1 MQKKMADNREHEC
14 QEKAVKV
21 ELGGDPQLS
30 TADISPPATDD
41 DINQY
46 LVRFDEAFHCGN
58 PQDWSLARKWAVTSV
73 LSVTGFNR
81 ILVSTIMAPAL
92 SSIAV
97 EFHMN
102 QVESVMGL
110 SAYLLATAFGPLVIG
125 PLSELYGRQPVL
137 HTTNVW
143 FLLWNVVCGF
153 APNKG
158 VLIAARFLSGFGASA
173 VYVLASGVL
182 GDVWR
187 ADQRGRSLGL
197 YNLLPLLA
205 ASVGPILGGI
215 ITQATTWQWIFWST
229 SMVQGAMIIFSIL
242 LFRATYAPLIL
253 RKRARQLRTSTGEQ
267 RYHSATEKLTEGRTA
282 TWILR
287 RSLTR
292 PMRLLASHPIV
303 QIQAVVSGFSYG
315 ITYLLISIY
324 SDLWK
329 TRYHEST
336 ATSGIHYIA
345 MCLGEICS
353 ALIAGTLMDV
363 TYRRLQAKAGGEG
376 RPEGVSPSP
385 NDSGLIAHLGGLS
398 HVRLGCP
405 GLHILAG
412 RRHRERSLVLRLQC
426 LQPGAQLVRSLTA
439 FGFPLFAPSMYEA
452 IGYGWGNTLLALVA
466 VTLCLPTPFVLWRYG
481 CQLRERARDS
491 F

>member
-1 MQKKMADNREHEC
+1 MQKKMVDNREQEC

-21 ELGGDPQLS
+21 ELGGHPQLS
-30 TADISPPATDD
+30 TADISPPTTDD

-46 LVRFDEAFHCGN
+46 LVRFDEAFDCGN

-376 RPEGVSPSP
+376 RPEGACTFWLVVDIGS
-385 NDSGLIAHLGGLS
+385 AVLS
-398 HVRLGCP
+398 FGFSVCSQVIMAYVIDAYADHNSS
-405 GLHILAG
+405 A
-412 RRHRERSLVLRLQC
+412 QA
-426 LQPGAQLVRSLTA
+426 GAQLVRSLTA